1 MRTEAD
7 ESYLKE
13 IYLLERDHKQV
24 STTMLANRFGYSPA
38 TITGMLKKLA
48 CNGWVTYEP
57 YMGVTLTES
66 GRAIALE
73 VIRHHRLLETYLF
86 RALNVPWER
95 VHEEAERLE
104 HVLSDY
110 LEERIDEVLG
120 HPTVDPH
127 GAPIPT
133 ANGEIVHAERLY
145 LSDLAVGERAEVVE
159 IDDQSPELLTY
170 LGHMQLYPLAQF
182 EVTDIMPFDGLITI
196 TASGQTHTL
205 GRPSA
210 AHIIVR
216 KIGQSEEMNE

>member
-13 IYLLERDHKQV
+13 IYLLERDHEQV
-24 STTMLANRFGYSPA
+24 STSMLANRFGYSPA

-48 CNGWVTYEP
+48 GSGWVTYEP

-73 VIRHHRLLETYLF
+73 VLRRHRLLETYLV
-86 RALNVPWER
+86 RVLNVPWER

-133 ANGEIVHAERLY
+133 ANGEIVHPERLY
-145 LSDLAVGERAEVVE
+145 LSDLVVGERAEVIE
-159 IDDQSPELLTY
+159 IDDQNSELLTH
-170 LGHMQLYPLAQF
+170 LGSMQLYPLAQF
-182 EVTDIMPFDGLITI
+182 EVMDIKPFDGLITI
-196 TASGQTHTL
+196 TVSGQAHTL

-210 AHIIVR
+210 AHIIVK
-216 KIGQSEEMNE
+216 KIEPSEEINE